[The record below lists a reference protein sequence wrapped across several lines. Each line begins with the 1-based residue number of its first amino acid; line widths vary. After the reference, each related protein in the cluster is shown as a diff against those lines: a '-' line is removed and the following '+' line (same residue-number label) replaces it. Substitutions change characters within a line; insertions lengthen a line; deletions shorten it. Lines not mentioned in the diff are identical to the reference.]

1 MQNWLKTPPG
11 QYLLD
16 WEHAQF
22 ERVVSDIFG
31 YHALQLGLPDL
42 NALQASRIP
51 HQWLASPY
59 LPEIDADI
67 AINSVADKAINTMAS
82 GQKRGLGKG
91 SDQNSKEG
99 LEEGEAE
106 AEVEVEAEAKRIAF
120 CTEFEALPF
129 SENSLDLLILPHSL
143 ELSSDPHA
151 TLREAER
158 VLVPE
163 GKLIICGFNPLSLWG
178 FKQKRSHLYKRLSLG
193 DLYLPEAGEFIGYR
207 RLRDWL
213 RLLNFD
219 VEPGH
224 FGCYRPAVKSPSM
237 LQRFRWVDKLGEQ
250 YWPILGAVYFVVA
263 VKRVRGMRMIS
274 PIKKLN
280 RIANAAPVS
289 VANKSIKTSATAK
302 K

>member
-1 MQNWLKTPPG
+1 LQNWLKTPPG

-16 WEHAQF
+16 WEKAQL
-22 ERVVSDIFG
+22 ERVVADIFG

-51 HQWLASPY
+51 HRWVASPY
-59 LPEIDADI
+59 LSSGYDEL
-67 AINSVADKAINTMAS
+67 AINNIATQAINTPA
-82 GQKRGLGKG
+82 RGE
-91 SDQNSKEG
+91 NIEIKED
-99 LEEGEAE
+99 
-106 AEVEVEAEAKRIAF
+106 VKIAF
-120 CTEFEALPF
+120 YAEFEALPF
-129 SENSLDLLILPHSL
+129 AENSLDLLILPHSL
-143 ELSSDPHA
+143 ELSPDPHA

-158 VLVPE
+158 VLMPE

-178 FKQKRSHLYKRLSLG
+178 FKQKRSHLYKRLNFG

-224 FGCYRPAVKSPSM
+224 FGCYRPAVRSAGM
-237 LQRFRWVDKLGEQ
+237 LQRFAWIDKLGER
-250 YWPILGAVYFVVA
+250 YWPIFGAVYFVVA

-280 RIANAAPVS
+280 KITNSAPVS
-289 VANKSIKTSATAK
+289 VANKSINTPATAEK
-302 K
+302 

>member
-16 WEHAQF
+16 WEKAQL
-22 ERVVSDIFG
+22 ERVVADIFG

-51 HQWLASPY
+51 HCWVASPY
-59 LPEIDADI
+59 LPDGDDI
-67 AINSVADKAINTMAS
+67 LAINNIASEAINTLA
-82 GQKRGLGKG
+82 KVETIEK
-91 SDQNSKEG
+91 KEDT
-99 LEEGEAE
+99 
-106 AEVEVEAEAKRIAF
+106 KIAF
-120 CTEFEALPF
+120 YTEFEALPF
-129 SENSLDLLILPHSL
+129 AENSLDLLILPHSL
-143 ELSSDPHA
+143 ELSPDPHA

-158 VLVPE
+158 VLMPE

-178 FKQKRSHLYKRLSLG
+178 FKQKRSHLYKRFNFG
-193 DLYLPEAGEFIGYR
+193 GLYLPEAGEFIGYR

-224 FGCYRPAVKSPSM
+224 FGCYRPAVRSAGM
-237 LQRFRWVDKLGEQ
+237 LQRFAWIDKLGER
-250 YWPILGAVYFVVA
+250 YWPIFGAVYFVVA

-280 RIANAAPVS
+280 RIANNAPVS
-289 VANKSIKTSATAK
+289 VANKTINTPATFDK
-302 K
+302 

>member
-1 MQNWLKTPPG
+1 LQNWLKTPPG

-16 WEHAQF
+16 WEKAQF
-22 ERVVSDIFG
+22 DRVVADIFG

-51 HQWLASPY
+51 DRWVASPY
-59 LPEIDADI
+59 LPEIDDVL
-67 AINSVADKAINTMAS
+67 AINNIAVQAINTPAIVENA
-82 GQKRGLGKG
+82 GK
-91 SDQNSKEG
+91 
-99 LEEGEAE
+99 
-106 AEVEVEAEAKRIAF
+106 IAF
-120 CTEFEALPF
+120 FTEFEALPF
-129 SENSLDLLILPHSL
+129 AENSLDLLILPHSL
-143 ELSSDPHA
+143 ELSPDPHA

-158 VLVPE
+158 VLMPE

-178 FKQKRSHLYKRLSLG
+178 FKQKRSHLYQRMNLG

-224 FGCYRPAVKSPSM
+224 FGCYRPAVRSEGM
-237 LQRFRWVDKLGEQ
+237 LQRFAWMDAMGAQ

-274 PIKKLN
+274 PIKKLK
-280 RIANAAPVS
+280 RVASSAPVS
-289 VANKSIKTSATAK
+289 VASKAVNMSTLPKI
-302 K
+302 

>member
-1 MQNWLKTPPG
+1 LQNWLKTPPG
-11 QYLLD
+11 QYLLA

-22 ERVVSDIFG
+22 ERVVADIFG
-31 YHALQLGLPDL
+31 YHALQLGLPAL

-51 HQWLASPY
+51 HRWVASPY
-59 LPEIDADI
+59 LPESVDIDAINNI
-67 AINSVADKAINTMAS
+67 AIYPANIYASDEIDAINLDI
-82 GQKRGLGKG
+82 GEHHIDVGK
-91 SDQNSKEG
+91 
-99 LEEGEAE
+99 
-106 AEVEVEAEAKRIAF
+106 IAF
-120 CTEFEALPF
+120 FTEFEALPF
-129 SENSLDLLILPHSL
+129 AENSLDLLILPHSL
-143 ELSSDPHA
+143 ELSPDPHA

-178 FKQKRSHLYKRLSLG
+178 FKQKRSHLYKRLNFG
-193 DLYLPEAGEFIGYR
+193 ELYLPEAGEMIAYR

-224 FGCYRPAVKSPSM
+224 FGCYRPAVRSAGM
-237 LQRFRWVDKLGEQ
+237 LQRFAWIDKLGKR

-274 PIKKLN
+274 PIKKLS
-280 RIANAAPVS
+280 RISNNAPVS
-289 VANKSIKTSATAK
+289 VANKSINTSATVK

>member
-1 MQNWLKTPPG
+1 M
-11 QYLLD
+11 D
-16 WEHAQF
+16 WEYAQF
-22 ERVVSDIFG
+22 ERVVADIFG
-31 YHALQLGLPDL
+31 YHALQLGLPAL

-51 HQWLASPY
+51 HRWVASPY
-59 LPEIDADI
+59 LPELDADYATNNI
-67 AINSVADKAINTMAS
+67 AIQAINTPAK
-82 GQKRGLGKG
+82 GQKVDVNEDKNL
-91 SDQNSKEG
+91 
-99 LEEGEAE
+99 
-106 AEVEVEAEAKRIAF
+106 AF
-120 CTEFEALPF
+120 FTEFEALPF
-129 SENSLDLLILPHSL
+129 AENSLDLLILPHSL
-143 ELSSDPHA
+143 ELSPDPHA

-178 FKQKRSHLYKRLSLG
+178 FKQKRSHLYQRLKVG

-224 FGCYRPAVKSPSM
+224 FGCYRPAVKSEGM
-237 LQRFRWVDKLGEQ
+237 LQRFAWMDKLGEK

-280 RIANAAPVS
+280 RIANNAPVS
-289 VANKSIKTSATAK
+289 VANKAINKTATAEI
-302 K
+302 

>member
-1 MQNWLKTPPG
+1 LQNWLKTPPG

-22 ERVVSDIFG
+22 ERVVADIFG
-31 YHALQLGLPDL
+31 YHALQLGLPAL

-51 HQWLASPY
+51 HRWVASPY
-59 LPEIDADI
+59 LPEVGADL
-67 AINSVADKAINTMAS
+67 AINNIAEQAENTTAS
-82 GQKRGLGKG
+82 GQNTDQING
-91 SDQNSKEG
+91 SDQDSNES
-99 LEEGEAE
+99 LEEGET
-106 AEVEVEAEAKRIAF
+106 EAKKIAF

-143 ELSSDPHA
+143 ELSPDPHA

-178 FKQKRSHLYKRLSLG
+178 FKQKRSHFYKRLSFG

-219 VEPGH
+219 VEPGY
-224 FGCYRPAVKSPSM
+224 FGCYRPAVRSASM
-237 LQRFRWVDKLGEQ
+237 LQRFGWVDKLGEQ

-280 RIANAAPVS
+280 RIANNAPVS
-289 VANKSIKTSATAK
+289 VANKAINTPAKAK

>member
-16 WEHAQF
+16 WEKAQF
-22 ERVVSDIFG
+22 EYVVADIFG

-51 HQWLASPY
+51 HRWVASPY
-59 LPEIDADI
+59 LPDGDDTF
-67 AINSVADKAINTMAS
+67 AINSIAAKSINTPAIFENE
-82 GQKRGLGKG
+82 GNKEDHQKEH
-91 SDQNSKEG
+91 KET
-99 LEEGEAE
+99 
-106 AEVEVEAEAKRIAF
+106 KKIAF
-120 CTEFEALPF
+120 FTEFEALPF
-129 SENSLDLLILPHSL
+129 AENSLDLLILPHSL
-143 ELSSDPHA
+143 ELSADPHA

-158 VLVPE
+158 VLLPE

-178 FKQKRSHLYKRLSLG
+178 FKQKRSHLYKRLNFG

-224 FGCYRPAVKSPSM
+224 FGCYRPAVKSAGM
-237 LQRFRWVDKLGEQ
+237 LQRFAWMDKLGER

-274 PIKKLN
+274 PIKKLD
-280 RIANAAPVS
+280 RIINSAPIS
-289 VANKSIKTSATAK
+289 VANKSMNTLNNTDK
-302 K
+302 

>member
-1 MQNWLKTPPG
+1 LQNWLKTPPG

-16 WEHAQF
+16 WEKAQL
-22 ERVVSDIFG
+22 ERVVADIFG

-51 HQWLASPY
+51 HRWVASPY
-59 LPEIDADI
+59 LSSGYDDL
-67 AINSVADKAINTMAS
+67 AINNIATQAINTPA
-82 GQKRGLGKG
+82 RGE
-91 SDQNSKEG
+91 NIEIKED
-99 LEEGEAE
+99 
-106 AEVEVEAEAKRIAF
+106 VKIAF
-120 CTEFEALPF
+120 YAEFEALPF
-129 SENSLDLLILPHSL
+129 AENSLDLLILPHSL
-143 ELSSDPHA
+143 ELSPDPHA

-158 VLVPE
+158 VLMPE

-178 FKQKRSHLYKRLSLG
+178 FKQKRSHLYKRLNFG

-224 FGCYRPAVKSPSM
+224 FGCYRPAVRSAGM
-237 LQRFRWVDKLGEQ
+237 LQRFAWIDKLGEQ
-250 YWPILGAVYFVVA
+250 YWPIFGAVYFVVA

-280 RIANAAPVS
+280 KITNSAPVS
-289 VANKSIKTSATAK
+289 VANKSINTPAIAEK
-302 K
+302 

>member
-1 MQNWLKTPPG
+1 M
-11 QYLLD
+11 
-16 WEHAQF
+16 A
-22 ERVVSDIFG
+22 DIFG

-51 HQWLASPY
+51 HRWVASPY
-59 LPEIDADI
+59 WPESDDI
-67 AINSVADKAINTMAS
+67 FAINNIASQAINTPAIVENPS
-82 GQKRGLGKG
+82 QK
-91 SDQNSKEG
+91 
-99 LEEGEAE
+99 
-106 AEVEVEAEAKRIAF
+106 IAF
-120 CTEFEALPF
+120 FTEFEALPF
-129 SENSLDLLILPHSL
+129 AENSLDLLILPHSL
-143 ELSSDPHA
+143 ELSPDPHA

-158 VLVPE
+158 VLMPE

-178 FKQKRSHLYKRLSLG
+178 FKQKRSHLYKRLNLG

-224 FGCYRPAVKSPSM
+224 FGCYRPAVRSESM
-237 LQRFRWVDKLGEQ
+237 LQRFAWMDKLGEQ
-250 YWPILGAVYFVVA
+250 YWPVLGAVYFVVA

-280 RIANAAPVS
+280 RVAKIAPVS
-289 VANKSIKTSATAK
+289 VANKSINTPTKSK

>member
-22 ERVVSDIFG
+22 ERVVADVFG
-31 YHALQLGLPDL
+31 YHALQLGLPAL

-51 HQWLASPY
+51 HRWVASPY
-59 LPEIDADI
+59 SPELDVDS
-67 AINSVADKAINTMAS
+67 AINKLAIQVINTP
-82 GQKRGLGKG
+82 
-91 SDQNSKEG
+91 
-99 LEEGEAE
+99 
-106 AEVEVEAEAKRIAF
+106 AKVKKKCVNEDERIAF
-120 CTEFEALPF
+120 FTEFEALPF
-129 SENSLDLLILPHSL
+129 AENSLDLLILPHSL
-143 ELSSDPHA
+143 ELSPDPHA

-158 VLVPE
+158 VLVSE

-178 FKQKRSHLYKRLSLG
+178 FKQKRSHLYKRLNFG

-219 VEPGH
+219 VEPSL
-224 FGCYRPAVKSPSM
+224 FGCYRPAVKSEGL
-237 LQRFRWVDKLGEQ
+237 LQRFAWMDKLGEK

-274 PIKKLN
+274 PVKKLV
-280 RIANAAPVS
+280 RIANGAPVS
-289 VANKSIKTSATAK
+289 VANKSINKTTTAEK
-302 K
+302 RTIF

>member
-16 WEHAQF
+16 WERTQF
-22 ERVVSDIFG
+22 ERSVADVFG
-31 YHALQLGLPDL
+31 YHALQLGLPAL

-51 HQWLASPY
+51 HRWLASPY
-59 LPEIDADI
+59 LPENDVNFSA
-67 AINSVADKAINTMAS
+67 NN
-82 GQKRGLGKG
+82 
-91 SDQNSKEG
+91 
-99 LEEGEAE
+99 
-106 AEVEVEAEAKRIAF
+106 IAF
-120 CTEFEALPF
+120 FTEFEALPF
-129 SENSLDLLILPHSL
+129 AENSLDLLILPHSL
-143 ELSSDPHA
+143 ELSPDPHA

-178 FKQKRSHLYKRLSLG
+178 FKQKRSHLYKRLNFG
-193 DLYLPEAGEFIGYR
+193 DLYLPEAGEMIAYR

-224 FGCYRPAVKSPSM
+224 FGCYRPAVRSAGM
-237 LQRFRWVDKLGEQ
+237 LQRFAWIDKLGER

-274 PIKKLN
+274 PIKKL
-280 RIANAAPVS
+280 REIVKSAPVS
-289 VANKSIKTSATAK
+289 VASKAVNTTTIADK
-302 K
+302 

>member
-11 QYLLD
+11 QYLLA

-22 ERVVSDIFG
+22 QRVVADIFG
-31 YHALQLGLPDL
+31 YHALQLGLPAL

-51 HQWLASPY
+51 HRWVASPY
-59 LPEIDADI
+59 LPESIDSNAINNI
-67 AINSVADKAINTMAS
+67 AIQPIDMLAS
-82 GQKRGLGKG
+82 GENGGVDLDLGEHHINVGK
-91 SDQNSKEG
+91 
-99 LEEGEAE
+99 
-106 AEVEVEAEAKRIAF
+106 IAF
-120 CTEFEALPF
+120 FTEFEALPF
-129 SENSLDLLILPHSL
+129 AENSLDLLILPHSL
-143 ELSSDPHA
+143 ELSPDPHA

-178 FKQKRSHLYKRLSLG
+178 FKQKRSRLYKRLSLG

-224 FGCYRPAVKSPSM
+224 FGCYRPAVRSASM
-237 LQRFRWVDKLGEQ
+237 LQRFGWIDTLGEQ

-263 VKRVRGMRMIS
+263 VKRVRGMRMVS
-274 PIKKLN
+274 PIKKLS
-280 RIANAAPVS
+280 RISNNAPVS
-289 VANKSIKTSATAK
+289 VANKSINTSATVK